1 MNRLPHE
8 IFKAYDIRGIVGKT
22 LTTDIIKIIGHSIGS
37 EAQARGL
44 TSIAIGRDGRLS
56 GSELSHS
63 LAEGIQKSGINVLDV
78 GMIATPMLYLA
89 AHELCNYSGVMVT
102 GSHNPPDYNGL
113 KIVLGGESLAAESIQ
128 NLRIRIEKN
137 DLVSGEGSYR
147 KQDIAEM
154 YLKRIVGDITLERP
168 IKIVVDCGN
177 GVAGAFAP
185 TLYRRLGCE
194 VTEIFCEVDGN
205 FPNHHPDPSVPDNL
219 RDVIHA
225 LNTTDAEIGL
235 AFDGD
240 GDRLG
245 IVTKNGKIIYPDRQL
260 MLFAADVLSRNPGGQ
275 IIFDVK
281 CTRKLAPWIESHGG
295 KPIMWKTGH
304 SFIKR
309 KLKETGALLAGEM
322 SGHIFF
328 KERWYGFDDGL
339 YAGARLLELL
349 SRQEDCSTTLN
360 SIPDSINTPEL
371 QIKLKEGE
379 NYALITQL
387 QKNPRFDD
395 SEQVVTIDGLRV
407 EYKDGFGLA
416 RSSNTTPVIVLRFEA
431 DNEIALKRIQDDFR
445 MVILQAKPDANLPF

>member
-1 MNRLPHE
+1 MKKLPYE

-22 LTTDIIKIIGHSIGS
+22 LTTDIIRIIGHSIGS
-37 EAQARGL
+37 EARARGL

-56 GSELSHS
+56 GSELSQS
-63 LAEGIQKSGINVLDV
+63 LAEGLLTSGINVLDI
-78 GMIATPMLYLA
+78 GMVATPMLYLA
-89 AHELCNYSGVMVT
+89 AHELCDYSGVMVT

-113 KIVLGGESLAAESIQ
+113 KIVLGGETLAAESIQ
-128 NLRIRIEKN
+128 NLRVRIEKN
-137 DLVSGEGSYR
+137 DLVSGKGSYS
-147 KQDIAEM
+147 KHDIAEM
-154 YLKRIVGDITLERP
+154 YLKRIIGDITLERP
-168 IKIVVDCGN
+168 IKIIVDCGN

-185 TLYRRLGCE
+185 TLYRKLGCE
-194 VTEIFCEVDGN
+194 VTEIFCEVDGT
-205 FPNHHPDPSVPDNL
+205 FPNHHPDPSVPENL
-219 RDVIHA
+219 CDLIHA

-245 IVTKNGKIIYPDRQL
+245 IVTKNGNIIYPDRQL
-260 MLFAADVLSRNPGGQ
+260 MLFAADVLSRNPGGK

-304 SFIKR
+304 SFIKA

-349 SRQEDCSTTLN
+349 SRQEDCSATLN

-379 NYALITQL
+379 NYALIKQL
-387 QKNPRFDD
+387 QKNARFDN
-395 SEQVVTIDGLRV
+395 SERVVTIDGLRV

-416 RSSNTTPVIVLRFEA
+416 RSSNTTPVVVLRFEA
-431 DNEIALKRIQDDFR
+431 DNKIALKRIQDDFR
-445 MVILQAKPDANLPF
+445 KVILQTKPGANLPF